1 MRPGSKCL
9 RDEVAIII
17 ILFLRLTTII
27 CLVIPVV
34 DAQRGFVIQTFLL
47 LSPRVGEGKTDWPLE
62 TTTHGFWTDGDV
74 CAAHLGV
81 WSPCIVLP

>member
-1 MRPGSKCL
+1 MRPGSKYL

-47 LSPRVGEGKTDWPLE
+47 LSPRVGEGKTD
-62 TTTHGFWTDGDV
+62 
-74 CAAHLGV
+74 
-81 WSPCIVLP
+81 

>member
-1 MRPGSKCL
+1 MRPGSKYL

-62 TTTHGFWTDGDV
+62 TTTDGDV